1 VRRTTD
7 RDGNPIDV
15 SLRERIRYR
24 FDNVLARGT
33 TAALAWLGVVT
44 LAAVLLSAALL
55 TLFGVTFAG
64 STESGLIEDTWQSL
78 LRILDT
84 GTMAGDI
91 GWGRRILALLIT
103 LFGVLVAGTLIGIIA
118 AGVEDRIDSMRRG
131 RSTVIESGHL
141 VILGGST
148 RIPVIIEQLV
158 FANAERGSNTIVVL
172 SQTDPTELRRAVLDV
187 VPDQLRTRV
196 VYRFGDPRVGADL
209 ALARVSEARGVVVL
223 PETDGDDTSVTQTV
237 LALVAELG
245 SLQELPVVVEVAES
259 ITARRLVEACGPTM
273 HPIVTA
279 EAVARTGAVALRHRG
294 LSKVVNELTDFHGCD
309 LHVTDRPDLRGV
321 RFDEIV
327 GRFRNAR
334 PVGIA
339 RRNGRFELNP
349 PPESTLD
356 DGDRLVVIA
365 DDLERIEASAD
376 PARLRRGGSPEFG
389 AVTVEEHI
397 LVLGWNPFAPDL
409 LSGWSTAASRAST
422 VEVAFDPRMIGPSD
436 VVVPPL
442 DIDVRISAVEEASLL
457 VFDRVPTTIVVLGYI
472 SIDPAAADA
481 RTMLDVM
488 HLERRIS
495 PLGGATTRFVVQL
508 LDARHVDLAVLTGP
522 DDFLMSS
529 ALGSQFIAQLIEQ
542 PERRAV
548 LLALYGGDDAS
559 IRMIRCDRLDLVG
572 TYSMAD
578 IVAAAYAAGVLAI
591 GWRHTADGSVV
602 LNADVGVTVTL
613 AATDEVVVVG

>member
-1 VRRTTD
+1 
-7 RDGNPIDV
+7 
-15 SLRERIRYR
+15 
-24 FDNVLARGT
+24 
-33 TAALAWLGVVT
+33 
-44 LAAVLLSAALL
+44 
-55 TLFGVTFAG
+55 
-64 STESGLIEDTWQSL
+64 
-78 LRILDT
+78 
-84 GTMAGDI
+84 
-91 GWGRRILALLIT
+91 
-103 LFGVLVAGTLIGIIA
+103 
-118 AGVEDRIDSMRRG
+118 
-131 RSTVIESGHL
+131 
-141 VILGGST
+141 
-148 RIPVIIEQLV
+148 
-158 FANAERGSNTIVVL
+158 
-172 SQTDPTELRRAVLDV
+172 
-187 VPDQLRTRV
+187 
-196 VYRFGDPRVGADL
+196 
-209 ALARVSEARGVVVL
+209 
-223 PETDGDDTSVTQTV
+223 
-237 LALVAELG
+237 
-245 SLQELPVVVEVAES
+245 
-259 ITARRLVEACGPTM
+259 
-273 HPIVTA
+273 
-279 EAVARTGAVALRHRG
+279 
-294 LSKVVNELTDFHGCD
+294 VVNELTDFHGCD